1 MPSTTTIR
9 VLLFFALVCLPS
21 IVSAQEKPVGLSTIS
36 GRVVFADTGR
46 PVRRATL
53 KLYTDL
59 KLNAVRTTA
68 ANLRGEFRF
77 SEVAAG
83 TYFVVAEFP
92 GALFP
97 RSSYVANEFGIG
109 SDTEME
115 SAKVAVDGKNSM
127 RCEVRVF
134 RAGTIRGTITYADGE
149 PAVNGRIALFRRKDG
164 VVVPYFGETVMTNDR
179 GMYRIDGL
187 PAGEYFVGVVVGKV
201 SASSGRRI
209 EDGNI
214 PTAYYPGVANIS
226 EAKVIQI
233 ESGSDVAGV
242 SITFDDHPLRQIS
255 GVVKWRRDGT
265 TVNNA
270 SLFLRRKDE
279 PAFNLSLW
287 TLYESMGR
295 ESEDEAG
302 SFVKDVGLL
311 SNSFPPFFDTDK
323 TGEWKFIDLPP
334 GTYLITAFAERP
346 KEKRSAIG
354 DGAAGDSPG
363 SDNDSRH
370 VAFQQT
376 EITIAD
382 EDQKNI
388 TIELPEGNRIL
399 GTVTVEESEKVK
411 VSILVDQKGANE
423 LLMSVPNFSRDDGTF
438 ILPGIPS
445 GEVIL
450 DADVSGF
457 RDFYLK
463 SITLS
468 GQDLLREPLVV
479 TPDSEI
485 TGVSINIG
493 KGLATLSG
501 RVQFKEDGS
510 PSAGGGVLLVK
521 ADPKLWHLRSSK
533 RFAMTNAAG
542 EFKVS
547 CAPGDYL
554 VFTWPAGA
562 QPWQTIEQFVRM
574 NVSTARTVSLQSK
587 EEKQIELTLS
597 RPRK

>member
-1 MPSTTTIR
+1 M
-9 VLLFFALVCLPS
+9 
-21 IVSAQEKPVGLSTIS
+21 
-36 GRVVFADTGR
+36 
-46 PVRRATL
+46 RRATL

-59 KLNAVRTTA
+59 KLNAARTTA
-68 ANLRGEFRF
+68 ANIRGEFRF

-115 SAKVAVDGKNSM
+115 PSKVAVDGKNSI
-127 RCEVRVF
+127 RCEVRVV
-134 RAGTIRGTITYADGE
+134 RAGSIRGTFTYADGE
-149 PAVNGRIALFRRKDG
+149 PVLNARLALFRRKNG
-164 VVVPYFGETVMTNDR
+164 VVVPYFGEPVTTNDR

-187 PAGEYFVGVVVGKV
+187 PAGEYFVGVVAGKV
-201 SASSGRRI
+201 SASAGRRI
-209 EDGNI
+209 EDGNM

-233 ESGSDVAGV
+233 EPGSDVAGV
-242 SITFDDHPLRQIS
+242 SITLDDNPLRQIS

-265 TVNNA
+265 VAAGA
-270 SLFLRRKDE
+270 SVILRRKDE
-279 PAFNLSLW
+279 PAFDLSLW

-295 ESEDEAG
+295 ESEDETG
-302 SFVKDVGLL
+302 SFVKDVRLL

-323 TGEWKFIDLPP
+323 TGEWKFVDLPP
-334 GTYLITAFAERP
+334 GTYLITAFAERT
-346 KEKRSAIG
+346 RISATG
-354 DGAAGDSPG
+354 DGAAGGSSG

-370 VAFQQT
+370 VVFKQT
-376 EITIAD
+376 EITITD

-388 TIELPEGNRIL
+388 TIELPEGNRVL
-399 GTVTVEESEKVK
+399 GTVTVEESEKIK
-411 VSILVDQKGANE
+411 VSILVDQKGGNE
-423 LLMSVPNFSRDDGTF
+423 LLMSVPRFSKDDGTF
-438 ILPGIPS
+438 ILEGIPS
-445 GEVIL
+445 GEVML

-463 SITLS
+463 SITL
-468 GQDLLREPLVV
+468 GGRDLLREPLVV
-479 TPDSEI
+479 NEYSEI
-485 TGVSINIG
+485 SGVRIAIG
-493 KGLATLSG
+493 KGLATLTG
-501 RVQFKEDGS
+501 RVQFKDDGS
-510 PSAGGGVLLVK
+510 PSVGGGVLLVK
-521 ADPKLWHLRSSK
+521 ADSKLWHLRSSK

-574 NVSTARTVSLQSK
+574 NAATARTVSLQSK

>member
-1 MPSTTTIR
+1 MSSTTTIR
-9 VLLFFALVCLPS
+9 LLLLVALVCLPS
-21 IVSAQEKPVGLSTIS
+21 VASAQEKPVGLSTIS

-53 KLYTDL
+53 RLYTDL
-59 KLNAVRTTA
+59 KLNAARTTA
-68 ANLRGEFRF
+68 ANIRGEFRF

-115 SAKVAVDGKNSM
+115 PTRVAVDGKNSI

-134 RAGTIRGTITYADGE
+134 RAGSIRGTITYADAE
-149 PAVNGRIALFRRKDG
+149 PVLNGRLALFRRNNG
-164 VVVPYFGETVMTNDR
+164 VVVPYFGEPVMTNDR

-209 EDGNI
+209 GDGNM

-233 ESGSDVAGV
+233 ESGSEVAGV
-242 SITFDDHPLRQIS
+242 SITLDDHPLRQIS
-255 GVVKWRRDGT
+255 GVVKWRQDGS
-265 TVNNA
+265 TVKNA
-270 SLFLRRKDE
+270 SLILRRKDE
-279 PAFNLSLW
+279 PAVNFSLW
-287 TLYESMGR
+287 TLYDSMGR

-302 SFVKDVGLL
+302 SLVKDVSLL
-311 SNSFPPFFDTDK
+311 SNSFPPYFETNE

-346 KEKRSAIG
+346 KERSLPTG
-354 DGAAGDSPG
+354 SSG
-363 SDNDSRH
+363 SDNDSRQ
-370 VAFQQT
+370 VVFQQT
-376 EITIAD
+376 AITIAD

-399 GTVTVEESEKVK
+399 GTVTVEESEKIK
-411 VSILVDQKGANE
+411 VSILVDQKAGNE
-423 LLMSVPNFSRDDGTF
+423 FLMSVPRFSKNDGTF
-438 ILPGIPS
+438 VLEGIPS

-463 SITLS
+463 SITLG

-479 TPDSEI
+479 TQDSEI

-521 ADPKLWHLRSSK
+521 ADSKLWHLRSSK

-574 NVSTARTVSLQSK
+574 NAATARTVSLQSK

-597 RPRK
+597 GPRK

>member
-1 MPSTTTIR
+1 MSSTTTIR
-9 VLLFFALVCLPS
+9 VLLLFALVCLS
-21 IVSAQEKPVGLSTIS
+21 SVASAQEKPVGSSTIS

-59 KLNAVRTTA
+59 KLNAARTTA
-68 ANLRGEFRF
+68 ANIRGEFRF

-83 TYFVVAEFP
+83 TYFVVAEVP

-109 SDTEME
+109 SDTEIDP
-115 SAKVAVDGKNSM
+115 AKVAVDGKNSI

-134 RAGTIRGTITYADGE
+134 RAGSIRGTITYADGE
-149 PAVNGRIALFRRKDG
+149 PLLNGRLALFRRKDG
-164 VVVPYFGETVMTNDR
+164 MVVPYFSEPVMTNDR

-187 PAGEYFVGVVVGKV
+187 PAGEYFLGVVAGRV
-201 SASSGRRI
+201 SAFSGRRI
-209 EDGNI
+209 EDGSM

-242 SITFDDHPLRQIS
+242 SITLDGHPLRQIS

-265 TVNNA
+265 RVNNA
-270 SLFLRRKDE
+270 SLILRRKDE

-295 ESEDEAG
+295 ESEDDA
-302 SFVKDVGLL
+302 SSILKDVSLI
-311 SNSFPPFFDTDK
+311 STSFPPYFETNK

-334 GTYLITAFAERP
+334 GTYLITAFVEPP
-346 KEKRSAIG
+346 KERISATG
-354 DGAAGDSPG
+354 SSG

-370 VAFQQT
+370 LVFQQT
-376 EITIAD
+376 EITITD
-382 EDQKNI
+382 KDQKNV

-399 GTVTVEESEKVK
+399 GTVAVEVSEKIK
-411 VSILVDQKGANE
+411 VSILVDQKDAGDI
-423 LLMSVPNFSRDDGTF
+423 LMSVPRSSREDGTF
-438 ILPGIPS
+438 ILEGIPS

-463 SITLS
+463 SITLGS
-468 GQDLLREPLVV
+468 QDLLREPLVV
-479 TPDSEI
+479 NEDSEI
-485 TGVSINIG
+485 SGVRIAIG
-493 KGLATLSG
+493 KGLATLTG

-521 ADPKLWHLRSSK
+521 ADSKLWHLRSSK

-574 NVSTARTVSLQSK
+574 NASTARTVSLQSK